1 MRRILIAAILFLP
14 FLLSWSQAVWAQRPA
29 GLTRRP
35 VKIVL
40 VGDSTVAVGGG
51 WGPGFCAVL
60 KPNVSCINEA
70 RNGRSSKSYYDEG
83 LWKKA
88 LSDHGDYYL
97 IQFGHNDMPGKGP
110 ERETDPETTYAANL
124 RRYIRQARNIGA
136 VPVIVTS
143 LSRRTFKDGKVIED
157 LNDYAAAA
165 RRVAGEEHV
174 SVVDLNRMSAALLN
188 TMTQEQADRFDADF
202 HPDAK
207 AENQQGTHDRTHLN
221 DYGKKV
227 FGHMVAN
234 DLIRSQAE
242 LKPDVIAEPQA
253 APR

>member
-1 MRRILIAAILFLP
+1 MRKILILAMLFLA
-14 FLLSWSQAVWAQRPA
+14 FLPIWAQGPTD
-29 GLTRRP
+29 LTQRP

-51 WGPGFCAVL
+51 WGPGFCALL
-60 KPNVSCINEA
+60 KPNVNCINEA
-70 RNGRSSKSYYDEG
+70 RNGRSSKSYFDEG

-88 LSDHGDYYL
+88 LSDRGDYYL

-110 ERETDPETTYAANL
+110 ERETDPDTTYAANL
-124 RRYIRQARNIGA
+124 RRYIQQARDIGA
-136 VPVIVTS
+136 IPVIVTS

-157 LNDYAAAA
+157 LSDYAAAA
-165 RRVAGEEHV
+165 RRVAGQEHV
-174 SVVDLNRMSAALLN
+174 SVVDLNRMSTALLN

-227 FGHMVAN
+227 FGRMVADN
-234 DLIRSQAE
+234 LIRSQAE
-242 LKPDVIAEPQA
+242 LKPDVIAEPQVE
-253 APR
+253 PR